1 MLILT
6 SWSKALL
13 IIVFISI
20 LVSQYG
26 ISNATKTLVIILIG
40 ILLYTLWVKNP
51 TV

>member
-1 MLILT
+1 MLILS
-6 SWSKALL
+6 SWAKAFL

-20 LVSQYG
+20 LVMEYG

-40 ILLYTLWVKNP
+40 ILLYTLWVKKP